1 MGPSCPPT
9 EPSTRRATAKKPYE
23 SFPRCGNDD
32 RFQGET
38 PERRHSKEH
47 PPTLRAIPRPLQG
60 LRDRRRGPRDF
71 RTEDEVRPPRAQR
84 RVLLFEMWPH
94 GRQPP
99 KRPTPCL
106 YGTTAQAQTV
116 SAHNNAHAE

>member
-47 PPTLRAIPRPLQG
+47 PPTLRAIPRSLQG

-71 RTEDEVRPPRAQR
+71 GPRTKSGPPAVQVEVFSLELGYMGGSDEDGP
-84 RVLLFEMWPH
+84 LL
-94 GRQPP
+94 
-99 KRPTPCL
+99 
-106 YGTTAQAQTV
+106 V
-116 SAHNNAHAE
+116 STH